1 MINATESKSYLSLEK
16 SSVQKEMMLRRLR
29 PNADTSNSSKTL
41 TMVKI
46 FKPEEAPLNEEL
58 SCISF
63 DLDGSLAA
71 SIRLEPIE

>member
-1 MINATESKSYLSLEK
+1 
-16 SSVQKEMMLRRLR
+16 MLRRLGH
-29 PNADTSNSSKTL
+29 NTSNSSKTL

-63 DLDGSLAA
+63 DLDGSLAD